1 MSSPLLLTVH
11 MKIFTPL
18 LLIDREK
25 TVAYNKLVRTYAVTK
40 NRYGWGEKQMFTQN
54 NSLRLIIIALFSL
67 LIIATFT
74 ITGYFVFF
82 TWKASAENM
91 VSEIQDNTNA
101 MIFNQIEL
109 FITTPLNMNQ
119 GNRSLIEKEIVNLS
133 HKTEREVY
141 FTSVIKSSDD
151 EVYSFTYGT
160 EQGDYY
166 GARRNLKNQLEIIE
180 NNALTQH
187 KSRYFSATSEF
198 TAGALVQETGVFD
211 PRTRDWY
218 KIAKETG
225 GPAFSPIYKHF
236 VVDDL
241 ALSASLPIY
250 DQKGFL
256 KGVLGTHIT
265 LSKVNDFL
273 EEAVK
278 GKHVTAYIIEKQ
290 SGHLVANSTGQP
302 NFTKQKDGSIQRVAV
317 SDVNHPAI
325 ADTYQQFKATG
336 KTAFRTRAA
345 NDDLHIKVIELH
357 KEGLDWLIITL
368 VPQSPFIAGITE
380 SIHFSILVSILA
392 ICLAIASYVK
402 GTEIILKPVYH
413 LIKTTEQFS
422 KGDFSQRAQVFRKDE
437 IGKLA
442 VAFNEMAD
450 QLAALINTLEER
462 IQDRTKKLE
471 GTVVEL
477 KESRERY
484 EALLN
489 QSSEAVVVVDLETTH
504 PIEVN
509 EAFLQIFDCSRLEL
523 NALFLSERLPLTPET
538 VRDMASILLQGAS
551 LPLLSGSYPQKDGR
565 LIYWEGIA
573 SLIRHGNDQ
582 LLLISYRDVTSQKQ
596 AALEKMENQKK
607 IALMERM
614 ASLGTLSAG
623 VAHEINQPLQALKVT
638 LDGMIYWYEKGKGP
652 TLENLID
659 KCRHVSSHADRIS
672 RIVKQLRDF
681 VNRSQTSHNEPVDLN
696 DICVHALG
704 MVQERLRVHNIRLHE
719 NFSAEPL
726 ILWGDSG
733 RLEEVILNV
742 VINALQALDSVSQQ
756 EKEIVITTGKT
767 AQAIQMTICNNG
779 PAIPNEIMAK
789 IFDPFFSTRI
799 SSDNMGL
806 GLAIV
811 HSIVEAHQGT
821 VRASNSPDGVCF
833 TFDFPIFS
841 PE

>member
-82 TWKASAENM
+82 TWKSSAENM
-91 VSEIQDNTNA
+91 VSEIQDNTNT

-141 FTSVIKSSDD
+141 FISVIKSSDD

-265 LSKVNDFL
+265 LSKVNHFL

>member
-1 MSSPLLLTVH
+1 
-11 MKIFTPL
+11 
-18 LLIDREK
+18 
-25 TVAYNKLVRTYAVTK
+25 
-40 NRYGWGEKQMFTQN
+40 MFTQN

-82 TWKASAENM
+82 TWKSSAENM
-91 VSEIQDNTNA
+91 VSEIQDNTNT

-109 FITTPLNMNQ
+109 FITTPLNLNQ
-119 GNRSLIEKEIVNLS
+119 GNYSFIEKEIVNLA
-133 HKTEREVY
+133 HKTEREIY
-141 FTSVIKSSDD
+141 FTSVIKNSDD

-160 EQGDYY
+160 EQGEYY

-198 TAGALVQETGVFD
+198 TAGTLVQETGVFD

-265 LSKVNDFL
+265 LSKVNHFL

-302 NFTKQKDGSIQRVAV
+302 NFTKQNDGSIQRVAV
-317 SDVNHPAI
+317 SDMNNHAI
-325 ADTYQQFKATG
+325 EEAYHQFKATG
-336 KTAFRTRAA
+336 KTAFRTQAA
-345 NDDLHIKVIELH
+345 NDDFHIKVIELH
-357 KEGLDWLIITL
+357 KEGLDWLIVTL
-368 VPQSPFIAGITE
+368 VPQSPFIAGITK
-380 SIHFSILVSILA
+380 SIHFSILISILA
-392 ICLAIASYVK
+392 ICLAIAIYVK

-422 KGDFSQRAQVFRKDE
+422 KGDFSQRAQFFRKDE

-471 GTVVEL
+471 ETVVEL

-523 NALFLSERLPLTPET
+523 NALFLSEKLPITPET
-538 VRDMASILLQGAS
+538 ARDMASILLQGAS

-565 LIYWEGIA
+565 LIYWESIA
-573 SLIRHGNDQ
+573 SLIRHGNCQ
-582 LLLISYRDVTSQKQ
+582 LLLVSYRDVTSQKQ
-596 AALEKMENQKK
+596 AELEKMENQKK
-607 IALMERM
+607 IAMMERM

-659 KCRHVSSHADRIS
+659 KCRHVSSHAERIS

-681 VNRSQTSHNEPVDLN
+681 VNRSQTSHNEPVNLN
-696 DICVHALG
+696 VICVHALG
-704 MVQERLRVHNIRLHE
+704 MVHERLRVHNIRLHE

-742 VINALQALDSVSQQ
+742 VINALQALDSVNQQ

-779 PAIPNEIMAK
+779 PAIPNEIMSK

>member
-380 SIHFSILVSILA
+380 SIHFSILISILA
-392 ICLAIASYVK
+392 ICLAIAIYVK